1 MAGDGSTT
9 RLACAWPVAA
19 GLRRGA
25 MTSSFDVT
33 GTGLV
38 HPPPWQ
44 TPFAASERRARRTRR
59 GSSAGVGVR
68 SRRASDARGEPERVG
83 AIDLRGGFGRGAKP
97 PAESALGAWRFRRR
111 AVGRVERQTLQVG
124 VADAPSVEDP
134 GELGHVLD
142 RAVLGAELDDGHGL
156 LVAEAVKLN
165 ELQGIGEGG

>member
-1 MAGDGSTT
+1 MAGDGSPT

-25 MTSSFDVT
+25 MTSSFDVA

-59 GSSAGVGVR
+59 GSSAGVGGR
-68 SRRASDARGEPERVG
+68 SRRASDPRGEPARVR
-83 AIDLRGGFGRGAKP
+83 AIELRGGFGRGAKP
-97 PAESALGAWRFRRR
+97 PAESALGARRFGRR
-111 AVGRVERQTLQVG
+111 AAGRVERQTLQAG
-124 VADAPSVEDP
+124 VAHAPSVEDP

-142 RAVLGAELDDGHGL
+142 RAVLGAELAPAPGPL
-156 LVAEAVKLN
+156 LAEAGKL
-165 ELQGIGEGG
+165 